1 MKKCLGF
8 HQVRVQAPTSASRVP
23 RLFNN
28 PTQSLAGVQLLKRS
42 MSCMPIG
49 FLNATDVSDSKQSQR
64 NVEKEANLLG
74 IGLSSLEGVR
84 TTRAAERRQQP
95 AVSRCSKLE
104 AEERWR
110 EAQCW
115 IEP

>member
-1 MKKCLGF
+1 
-8 HQVRVQAPTSASRVP
+8 
-23 RLFNN
+23 
-28 PTQSLAGVQLLKRS
+28 
-42 MSCMPIG
+42 MPIG